1 MMRLG
6 ERVAFTI
13 PELRRMSGGRLLK
26 VWSGYT
32 PYSQNSIYLHIVLL
46 MACGSVIFNA
56 AMRVSD
62 SFFVDAI
69 GLAIG
74 LTLPPNIYFQQIFKR
89 RRQELRQFIEANWEE
104 FRPE

>member
-1 MMRLG
+1 MKLG
-6 ERVAFTI
+6 AWLALTV
-13 PELRRMSGGRLLK
+13 PELRRMSGGQLLK
-26 VWSGYT
+26 VWTGCT
-32 PYSQNSIYLHIVLL
+32 PYSRNAIYLHIVLL
-46 MACGSVIFNA
+46 MACASVIFNT

-62 SFFVDAI
+62 SFFVDLI